1 MFLISFSK
9 NSSICFLN
17 ISNRVFKCVQVS
29 ITFLVSKVAF
39 GQSVCRCSD
48 WATCRK
54 EGFRNWRP
62 TKSSLSN
69 RPFSIF
75 SSRDCRD
82 WERVFSWDV
91 FRVRGFRS
99 FLRSIPE
106 TRVLRP
112 TKNTI
117 IEEENNL
124 KILNKIS
131 TRHCSATLNLG
142 GISTI
147 FLIK

>member
-1 MFLISFSK
+1 M
-9 NSSICFLN
+9 LN
-17 ISNRVFKCVQVS
+17 LNLSHKVFKSFQLS

-39 GQSVCRCSD
+39 GQFVCRCSD

-69 RPFSIF
+69 RQFSIF

-91 FRVRGFRS
+91 FRVRPFRIFRI

-117 IEEENNL
+117 IEEENNI